1 MIAELMAVNAAY
13 AVIKT
18 TVQNSGEIMSAASHI
33 ADFFKNKTQIQEKL
47 ADKRQQGKE
56 TSDLEEFFALEEIK
70 QKEQELKELMIY
82 CGRPGLWD
90 DWLKFQVEARHRRE
104 EAERE
109 RIAEELAKK
118 KKFAN
123 KVQTLLL
130 SFWLSVLGALIGFI
144 IWFVVYLK
152 DFK

>member
-123 KVQTLLL
+123 KVQTFLL

-144 IWFVVYLK
+144 IWFMVYLK

>member
-123 KVQTLLL
+123 KVQTFLL

>member
-118 KKFAN
+118 KKFAD
-123 KVQTLLL
+123 KVQTFLL

>member
-13 AVIKT
+13 AVIKE
-18 TVQNSGEIMSAASHI
+18 TVQHSGEIMSAASHI
-33 ADFFKNKTQIQEKL
+33 AEFFKNKTKIQERL
-47 ADKRQQGKE
+47 ADKRQSGKE

-90 DWLKFQVEARHRRE
+90 DWLRFQVDARHRRE
-104 EAERE
+104 EAERQV
-109 RIAEELAKK
+109 IAEQLAKK
-118 KKFAN
+118 KKFTDM
-123 KVQTLLL
+123 VQNFLLG
-130 SFWLSVLGALIGFI
+130 FWLSALAGLIGFI
-144 IWFVVYLK
+144 LWFMIYLK

>member
-130 SFWLSVLGALIGFI
+130 SFWLSVLGVLIGFI

>member
-13 AVIKT
+13 AVIKE
-18 TVQNSGEIMSAASHI
+18 TVQHSGEIMSAASHI
-33 ADFFKNKTQIQEKL
+33 AEFFKNKTQIQERL
-47 ADKRQQGKE
+47 ADKRQSGKE

-90 DWLKFQVEARHRRE
+90 DWLRFQVDARHRRE
-104 EAERE
+104 EAERQV
-109 RIAEELAKK
+109 IAEQLAKK
-118 KKFAN
+118 KKFTDM
-123 KVQTLLL
+123 VQNFLLG
-130 SFWLSVLGALIGFI
+130 FWLSALAGLIGFI
-144 IWFVVYLK
+144 LWFMVYLK

>member
-18 TVQNSGEIMSAASHI
+18 TVQNSAEIMSAASHI

-123 KVQTLLL
+123 KVQTFLL

>member
-13 AVIKT
+13 AVIKE
-18 TVQNSGEIMSAASHI
+18 TVQHSGEIMSAASHI

-104 EAERE
+104 EVERE
-109 RIAEELAKK
+109 RIAEELARK

-123 KVQTLLL
+123 KVQTFLL

>member
-13 AVIKT
+13 AVIKE
-18 TVQNSGEIMSAASHI
+18 TVQHSGEIMSAASHI

>member
-13 AVIKT
+13 AVIKE
-18 TVQNSGEIMSAASHI
+18 TVQHSGEIMSAASHI
-33 ADFFKNKTQIQEKL
+33 ADFFKNKTHIQEKL

-118 KKFAN
+118 KKFAD
-123 KVQTLLL
+123 KVQTFLL
-130 SFWLSVLGALIGFI
+130 SFWLSVLGVLIGFI
-144 IWFVVYLK
+144 IWFMVYLK

>member
-90 DWLKFQVEARHRRE
+90 DWLKFQVEARRRRE